1 MGSLLDWEENIFL
14 GLKSLYQ
21 RFIERPRHREIT
33 AVRARLDPLR
43 QELFLLARMVAGRP
57 VSIIETPQLVLCD
70 ESHLFLPPE
79 FSAAHSVATN
89 EALFRLKT
97 LLGALALR
105 ATGVPL
111 QGRPISEQISFWTAE
126 FPDLPASLETIQ
138 PLRNGIDLW
147 SLLGEPRSGG
157 GQEEKTRGNESAAGD
172 NPSES
177 PGEVTEIEGRGQIGV
192 KSMEDPGDQPV
203 EADMPIHTFE
213 KAETLEE
220 YTGLDRKTDD
230 DDELAAHEEALC
242 SLNMTQ
248 VMRSRERPRSIYR
261 ADVVMENCAL
271 EVEDGAS
278 GYGLPYPEWDFKK
291 RRHKAD
297 WCFVRQNIVRE
308 VVPEWATNTARKH
321 RAVILDLR
329 KKLAALATR
338 TERLKRQ
345 SHGPELDI
353 DAVVRARIDLHAGHT
368 PDERLYIQPRRRRH
382 DMAALILMDRSFS
395 TDSWIDDTRV
405 LDSLRETLF
414 CAGEVIDEF
423 IESFAVAG
431 FSSDTRRR
439 CDFDLIKDFP
449 EPWQVCRGRLGAI
462 EAKGYTRI
470 GPALRHAQE
479 HLIRQPAERK
489 IIFLFTDGRPC
500 DYDRYEGEYG
510 IHDVRK
516 AIETGMRHRI
526 RTHAFAIEKRAR
538 EHFPRMFKRN
548 DYDIVPKP
556 HALTAAL
563 CGAFARFK
571 HQE

>member
-14 GLKSLYQ
+14 SIKSLYQ
-21 RFIERPRHREIT
+21 RFIEGPRHREN
-33 AVRARLDPLR
+33 AHVRARLDPLR

-57 VSIIETPQLVLCD
+57 ISIIETPQPVLCD

-79 FSAAHSVATN
+79 FTAAHSVATN

-105 ATGVPL
+105 STGLPL
-111 QGRPISEQISFWTAE
+111 PGCPIPDQIAVWTAE
-126 FPDLPASLETIQ
+126 FPDLPAWLETIL
-138 PLRNGIDLW
+138 PLRNGMDLW
-147 SLLGEPRSGG
+147 SLLGEARPGG
-157 GQEEKTRGNESAAGD
+157 RLEEGTPGSDSAVRND
-172 NPSES
+172 LSES
-177 PGEVTEIEGRGQIGV
+177 SGEVTEIEGRGQIGV

-203 EADMPIHTFE
+203 EAEMPIHTFE

-230 DDELAAHEEALC
+230 DDELAAHEEALR

-261 ADVVMENCAL
+261 ADVVMENFAL
-271 EVEDGAS
+271 EVENDTS
-278 GYGLPYPEWDFKK
+278 SYGLPYPEWDFKK
-291 RRHKAD
+291 RRHKVD
-297 WCFVRQNIVRE
+297 WCFVRQNAVRE
-308 VVPEWATNTARKH
+308 VVPAWAADTARKH

-329 KKLAALATR
+329 KKLAALATQ

-345 SHGPELDI
+345 PHGPELDI
-353 DAVVRARIDLHAGHT
+353 DAVVRARIDLHTGHT

-382 DMAALILMDRSFS
+382 EMAALILMDRSFS

-423 IESFAVAG
+423 IDTFAVAG

-439 CDFDLIKDFP
+439 CDFDLIKDFL
-449 EPWQVCRGRLGAI
+449 EPWHACRGRLGAI
-462 EAKGYTRI
+462 EARGYTRI

-500 DYDRYEGEYG
+500 DYDRYEGDYG

-516 AIETGMRHRI
+516 AIETGMRHGI

-538 EHFPRMFKRN
+538 EHFPRMFKRKE
-548 DYDIVPKP
+548 YDIVPNP
-556 HALTAAL
+556 RALTAAL
-563 CGAFARFK
+563 CGAFSRFK